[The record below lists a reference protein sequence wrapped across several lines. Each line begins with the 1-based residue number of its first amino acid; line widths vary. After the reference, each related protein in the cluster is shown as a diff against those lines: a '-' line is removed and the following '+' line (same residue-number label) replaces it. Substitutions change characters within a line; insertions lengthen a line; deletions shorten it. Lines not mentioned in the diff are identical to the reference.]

1 MPSATAPRTAPEA
14 TKRSAPECGEVEAA
28 AATGDGVVR
37 LLEEADSE
45 VTLEDEETRVELA
58 AEEEELVV
66 LELESEDG
74 TAVVEVVHEDVVV
87 VVVAVD
93 VVQAGLVVVVVVVV
107 VVLDQAGEDHADEVV
122 GAAAG
127 EDHVLL
133 GAAEV
138 GAGGL

>member
-45 VTLEDEETRVELA
+45 ATLEDEETRVELA

-87 VVVAVD
+87 VVVVE
-93 VVQAGLVVVVVVVV
+93 VVQAGVVVVVVVV
-107 VVLDQAGEDHADEVV
+107 VVALDQAGEDHADEVV
-122 GAAAG
+122 GADAG